1 MEPQENTPSDIDL
14 SAGRPIDL
22 LFSHW
27 AERDGMEYAIRT
39 WRWHDEYERRLKEE
53 QAIILAMARR
63 RFYSCER
70 VTYKQIGIEFGVPPL
85 KVSKL
90 ISPVVEELRK
100 TFIENRNKIEA
111 AITTPSDELKF
122 VMDKRVILQENCA
135 LLMGGDEIKNVL
147 NQLAN
152 L

>member
-1 MEPQENTPSDIDL
+1 MELQENTPSDIDL
-14 SAGRPIDL
+14 SAGRTIDL

-27 AERDGMEYAIRT
+27 AERDGMEYAIKT
-39 WRWHDEYERRLKEE
+39 WRWHDEFEKKLKKDR
-53 QAIILAMARR
+53 ATILAMARR
-63 RFYSCER
+63 RFYSGGR
-70 VTYKQIGIEFGVPPL
+70 ITYKQIGAEFGVPPL

-90 ISPVVEELRK
+90 ISPVVEELREA
-100 TFIENRNKIEA
+100 FIENRNKIEA
-111 AITTPSDELKF
+111 AITTPSEELKY